1 MQETNTP
8 SFLDSLPEEM
18 QTPFIQTV
26 SQTLGCRPL
35 PQLPEQG
42 NVIRM
47 IGDQIFAGSSPIRQ
61 LKK

>member
-26 SQTLGCRPL
+26 SQTLGCQTL
-35 PQLPEQG
+35 PQLPEQLEI
-42 NVIRM
+42 NE
-47 IGDQIFAGSSPIRQ
+47 FAMDSRYYFRG
-61 LKK
+61 